1 MNNDIGSASVSEK
14 YKKISDESCSELC
27 ILLNA
32 LTTKCA
38 VLGNLI
44 PAMNESVV
52 YDSGVQKGDLP
63 RIIEAWIEA
72 EDDPVVIASDVE
84 DMIIEMEDG
93 TTLELENEE
102 VEEAINVEADAPVVV
117 SWTDCL
123 ASFETIRCF
132 LRTSDMKTLAFES
145 VVESI
150 RAEKQ
155 DRATSQLSIK
165 SFFVRK

>member
-1 MNNDIGSASVSEK
+1 MNNEIGSASVSEK

-38 VLGNLI
+38 VMGNVI
-44 PAMNESVV
+44 PAMKESVV
-52 YDSGVQKGDLP
+52 YESGVQQGDLP

-72 EDDPVVIASDVE
+72 KDDPVVIASNVE
-84 DMIIEMEDG
+84 DMIIELEDG
-93 TTLELENEE
+93 TRLELENEE
-102 VEEAINVEADAPVVV
+102 VEEAIGVEAEAPVV

-132 LRTSDMKTLAFES
+132 LRTSDMRTLAF
-145 VVESI
+145 
-150 RAEKQ
+150 
-155 DRATSQLSIK
+155 
-165 SFFVRK
+165 

>member
-1 MNNDIGSASVSEK
+1 MNNEIGSASVSEK

-38 VLGNLI
+38 VLGNVI

-52 YDSGVQKGDLP
+52 YESGVQKGDLP

-72 EDDPVVIASDVE
+72 EDDPVVIASEVE
-84 DMIIEMEDG
+84 DMIIELD
-93 TTLELENEE
+93 TSLELENEE
-102 VEEAINVEADAPVVV
+102 VEEAINVEAEAPVVV

-150 RAEKQ
+150 RTENQ

-165 SFFVRK
+165 SFFAQK

>member
-1 MNNDIGSASVSEK
+1 M
-14 YKKISDESCSELC
+14 
-27 ILLNA
+27 
-32 LTTKCA
+32 
-38 VLGNLI
+38 LGNVI

-52 YDSGVQKGDLP
+52 YESGVQKGDLP
-63 RIIEAWIEA
+63 RISEAWIEA

-84 DMIIEMEDG
+84 DMIIELEDG
-93 TTLELENEE
+93 TSIELENAE
-102 VEEAINVEADAPVVV
+102 VKEVINVEAEAPVV

-132 LRTSDMKTLAFES
+132 LRTSGMKTLAFES

-165 SFFVRK
+165 SFFVWK